1 MTHKAGFCE
10 LFSSTTTPPEHSPGT
25 MDDKPQNFDGEIEH
39 AASDRNDP
47 SSGQPFS
54 NSWRD
59 EPLTPAELTKVTK
72 ILRACEN
79 KDRQQLVVLATT
91 SGGLIEDRVRRIACT

>member
-10 LFSSTTTPPEHSPGT
+10 LFHQRRLLLNTVT

-79 KDRQQLVVLATT
+79 KDRQQLVALATT
-91 SGGLIEDRVRRIACT
+91 SGGLIEDHVRRIACT

>member
-1 MTHKAGFCE
+1 MLE
-10 LFSSTTTPPEHSPGT
+10 
-25 MDDKPQNFDGEIEH
+25 DKPQHDGEDSGH
-39 AASDRNDP
+39 VSPNHDASEKS

-59 EPLTPAELTKVTK
+59 EPLTPTESAKVTQ

-79 KDRQQLVVLATT
+79 KDTQQIVALATT
-91 SGGLIEDRVRRIACT
+91 SGGLIEDHVRRVACT